1 MDEILVT
8 KENDNNHVYYESS
21 SDGDVDV
28 ELNSRKYRNVSR
40 RNTSSQSNNSPA
52 PVRRAPVP
60 VHRSSVKPPDDMLNM
75 FSNPEKQYTPKQ
87 EETFGYDQ
95 SPPMSENALSDQ
107 PHEEDY
113 GYNEPEYD
121 DDPIQPGD
129 GFNTVEDE
137 KQDLL
142 YKFYRM
148 QTKGIPIS
156 KKFNM
161 SSDLLEMR
169 REYTK
174 ITRDM
179 EVNGSIKFSRRML
192 MACVTGIEFMN
203 KRYDPFDVKLD
214 GWSESLME
222 NMDDYDNVFERLH
235 DKYASK
241 VQMAPEIELLLSI
254 TGSAFMFHL
263 TNSMVGNLPNLN
275 DIAKSNPDIISNLMK
290 TMSNVQGGA
299 AGVPS
304 NFGQPRQSS
313 SPNTAS
319 GPSEKKEM
327 KGPMFDMS
335 SVMGMFNG
343 ASTETPR
350 PLPPVIPPPIPPMI
364 PPPMLPS
371 NRPVNNTT
379 FMDPLTEDTTREK
392 ANLPVVVHSP
402 SVSVISSSIYSDVSD
417 IPTKTISFSESAITN
432 GSKGRRGRKPKV
444 SADKTI
450 TI

>member
-1 MDEILVT
+1 MDEFLVT
-8 KENDNNHVYYESS
+8 KENDNTHVLYESS
-21 SDGDVDV
+21 SDGDADV
-28 ELNSRKYRNVSR
+28 QLNSRRYRTVQKRKPIQEPPS
-40 RNTSSQSNNSPA
+40 
-52 PVRRAPVP
+52 VRRVP
-60 VHRSSVKPPDDMLNM
+60 ATLNRIGSRPSDDMLNM
-75 FSNPEKQYTPKQ
+75 FSNPEKQFVPKQ
-87 EETFGYDQ
+87 EEALEYDQ
-95 SPPMSENALSDQ
+95 SPQISEKAMSEPD
-107 PHEEDY
+107 EGDY
-113 GYNEPEYD
+113 GYHEPDDEY
-121 DDPIQPGD
+121 IQPSS
-129 GFNTVEDE
+129 GFDTIEDE

-161 SSDLLEMR
+161 SSDIHEMR

-192 MACVTGIEFMN
+192 MACVTGIEFLN

-214 GWSESLME
+214 GWSESMME

-275 DIAKSNPDIISNLMK
+275 DIAKSNPDIIKNLMK
-290 TMSNVQGGA
+290 TMSNVQSA
-299 AGVPS
+299 AVQPPP
-304 NFGQPRQSS
+304 NFGVSQPSRAPSTS
-313 SPNTAS
+313 SPPT
-319 GPSEKKEM
+319 EKKEM

-335 SVMGMFNG
+335 AVMGMFNNPSSN
-343 ASTETPR
+343 APR
-350 PLPPVIPPPIPPMI
+350 PLPPVIPPPPPVMI
-364 PPPMLPS
+364 PPPMLPD
-371 NRPVNNTT
+371 NQPVNNNT
-379 FMDPLTEDTTREK
+379 FVQEPYNTNPL
-392 ANLPVVVHSP
+392 VVPASP
-402 SVSVISSSIYSDVSD
+402 SASVISSSLESEVSGVH
-417 IPTKTISFSESAITN
+417 TKTISFNESAVTS